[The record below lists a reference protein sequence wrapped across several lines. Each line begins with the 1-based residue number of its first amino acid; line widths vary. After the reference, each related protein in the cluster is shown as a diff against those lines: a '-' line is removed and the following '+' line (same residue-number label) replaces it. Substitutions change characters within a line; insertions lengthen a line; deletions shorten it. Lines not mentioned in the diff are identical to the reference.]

1 MRKQRN
7 MFQMTRQNNNTA
19 EINLTK
25 QKKNLPELEFK
36 ITVIKMP
43 TNVGKIIDEHT
54 TSREV
59 SNRTHRSK

>member
-19 EINLTK
+19 ERNLTK
-25 QKKNLPELEFK
+25 QKKNLPEREFK

-43 TNVGKIIDEHT
+43 TNIGKIIDEHT

-59 SNRTHRSK
+59 SNRRHRSK